1 MCCFIPPGVPNI
13 WCAFNSL
20 NALPFWCLST
30 PEYHK
35 LHELRHGSSSSS
47 CLQLWAQ
54 SLLSEPQESVE
65 FLHYFSCCFFAG
77 MLKHQKNPFKTYI
90 TFGVTVDLTHSLQPW
105 HEDCSGWR
113 RYYNFLQLHHK
124 DRRIKKQ
131 VPEQL
136 PEQVPE
142 QVPGQIKI
150 NKKFKMP

>member
-1 MCCFIPPGVPNI
+1 MHEVILCVMCCFIPPGVPNI

-90 TFGVTVDLTHSLQPW
+90 TFSGRRLDTLSAAMTWRLQW
-105 HEDCSGWR
+105 LEEI
-113 RYYNFLQLHHK
+113 LQLSTAPPQ
-124 DRRIKKQ
+124 RPQ
-131 VPEQL
+131 
-136 PEQVPE
+136 
-142 QVPGQIKI
+142 
-150 NKKFKMP
+150 NKETSTRTITRTSTRTSTRAN